1 MANRWG
7 NNGNSDRQ
15 FLGAPKSL
23 WMVMGAMKLK
33 DIYLLL
39 ERKDK
44 TNLDSVLKS
53 KCIILPTKVHIVKAM
68 VFLVVMYGYES
79 WAIKKAEYQRIDAF
93 KSWSQRRLLRV
104 PWAAKRSNQSIPK
117 EINSEYSLVG
127 LMLKLKLQC
136 FGHLMQII
144 ESLEKILILGK
155 IEGRRRRG
163 TGLRWL
169 DDITDLMDISL
180 SKLRKLMMGRKA

>member
-7 NNGNSDRQ
+7 NNGNSDIQ
-15 FLGAPKSL
+15 FLRAPKSL

-53 KCIILPTKVHIVKAM
+53 KGILLPTKVHIVKAM
-68 VFLVVMYGYES
+68 GFLVVMYGYES

-104 PWAAKRSNQSIPK
+104 PWAAKRSNQSILK
-117 EINSEYSLVG
+117 EVNPEYTLEG
-127 LMLKLKLQC
+127 LMLKLKLQY
-136 FGHLMQII
+136 FGHLMQ
-144 ESLEKILILGK
+144 
-155 IEGRRRRG
+155 
-163 TGLRWL
+163 
-169 DDITDLMDISL
+169 
-180 SKLRKLMMGRKA
+180 

>member
-68 VFLVVMYGYES
+68 VFLVVIYGCES
-79 WAIKKAEYQRIDAF
+79 WIIKAE
-93 KSWSQRRLLRV
+93 
-104 PWAAKRSNQSIPK
+104 
-117 EINSEYSLVG
+117 
-127 LMLKLKLQC
+127 C
-136 FGHLMQII
+136 
-144 ESLEKILILGK
+144 
-155 IEGRRRRG
+155 
-163 TGLRWL
+163 
-169 DDITDLMDISL
+169 
-180 SKLRKLMMGRKA
+180 

>member
-104 PWAAKRSNQSIPK
+104 PWAAKRSNQSILK
-117 EINSEYSLVG
+117 EVNPEYTLEG
-127 LMLKLKLQC
+127 LMLKLKVQY
-136 FGHLMQII
+136 FGHLMQ
-144 ESLEKILILGK
+144 
-155 IEGRRRRG
+155 
-163 TGLRWL
+163 
-169 DDITDLMDISL
+169 
-180 SKLRKLMMGRKA
+180 